1 MDGQQGQ
8 AEEYVPTGHEDM
20 KTEGKQSKV
29 PAKRTVH
36 HTGTDTEVLDE
47 YYMDGKK
54 GPLDPDHCQ
63 RIKMINLWKTVKA
76 LTVYNVMKRYS
87 EDKRSPRFLKVAIL
101 KNEKENEVIAS
112 VYFLTKDDAFKA
124 AKGFSME
131 ANWRWNKGIPPIFD
145 HLRYPKFLCQR
156 VDDVMRDIRPG
167 CVVHLP
173 AGIYFKPNAGA
184 YVEVRFN
191 DEIRGHPVIIVKRH
205 RTDLVNVVLCTT
217 FGGRSLEDV
226 FKNRPEKMREFIEID
241 STSGHHIRQVEMTQR
256 LPLKGYAD
264 TMVYTTSLESLA
276 RLQMECLKDVS
287 GGCLRLYN
295 LGVLLNRTRR
305 VGDDSNAE
313 HFTSGDPDSIRGKL
327 PRRVDGRGILATTV

>member
-1 MDGQQGQ
+1 MSQTASAMDGQQGQ

-63 RIKMINLWKTVKA
+63 RLKMINLWKTVKA
-76 LTVYNVMKRYS
+76 LTVHNVMKRYS

-131 ANWRWNKGIPPIFD
+131 ANWRWNKGYRAKVT
-145 HLRYPKFLCQR
+145 H
-156 VDDVMRDIRPG
+156 M
-167 CVVHLP
+167 
-173 AGIYFKPNAGA
+173 
-184 YVEVRFN
+184 
-191 DEIRGHPVIIVKRH
+191 DE
-205 RTDLVNVVLCTT
+205 
-217 FGGRSLEDV
+217 F
-226 FKNRPEKMREFIEID
+226 
-241 STSGHHIRQVEMTQR
+241 
-256 LPLKGYAD
+256 
-264 TMVYTTSLESLA
+264 
-276 RLQMECLKDVS
+276 
-287 GGCLRLYN
+287 
-295 LGVLLNRTRR
+295 
-305 VGDDSNAE
+305 
-313 HFTSGDPDSIRGKL
+313 SIWRNGKL
-327 PRRVDGRGILATTV
+327 AIKDTTYLRPSQISQIPMSAC